1 MAWLLFFFSKR
12 FFSSSYGNSHY
23 LLFLSFVSVSFQPG
37 RPAFLK
43 TLREL
48 GVDDSIDFEET
59 IGKTCSGPR
68 HDLICGK
75 GSTSVSQT
83 EQELSVALLDLKP
96 SMLKQ

>member
-1 MAWLLFFFSKR
+1 LINYRCFLFGLVLIFA
-12 FFSSSYGNSHY
+12 
-23 LLFLSFVSVSFQPG
+23 FVQAG

-48 GVDDSIDFEET
+48 GVDEGVDFQET

-75 GSTSVSQT
+75 GSTSVSET
-83 EQELSVALLDLKP
+83 PQELTVALLDLKP
-96 SMLKQ
+96 SMLKG